1 MSPDPLVRTLLARA
15 VICLAAFLTLLSFP
29 DGARSQRSDKP
40 PAKPVQKTKKPA
52 EDRTHWRFLLD
63 SLIVE
68 TRLVDPEQERPV
80 VMADLADAYWLIDQQ
95 QARKLFTEAFEG
107 AVALKTDPPVAPVI
121 SRIAKRDRPLA
132 TELMKRLM
140 AAKSEEKDS
149 GEESSEIGREL
160 LKTDPKFAVEIA
172 KLNASLGPTFSG
184 LSFLFEVARTDP
196 EGAAQIYDAYMKSRR
211 VRNLELASILWLAGY
226 PLGYGE
232 GYGDDYGG
240 RNDPASFSG
249 FSGMR
254 IPGLRP
260 QPNLAAAYLQLTF
273 IAITNTLKRA
283 AESGNPDT
291 EVLNALAL
299 YSTSYLFPEVQR
311 YLPDA
316 EATWSGLYRQALAG
330 TSEVRR
336 AEIEKRLSFIRET
349 RGRTSDQSAEEYAR
363 DNAKE
368 KLAEIEKLP
377 DTCNRDRAYAQAAL
391 AYSFA
396 KDFTQAR
403 QLADRIDNLEQR
415 EAVIQFTYYDE
426 VAALTESGDLIRAL
440 ERVEK
445 VSAKEERA
453 VLLVRI
459 ATAALKKPDKPMVLD
474 ALNRARSLV
483 RDSDDAQL
491 QAGVLLSVGALYAR
505 FDASEATYATR
516 ESIKAINRMKDRVDE
531 TFSVMRRVSLSCVG
545 EISWHGSREQVDTF
559 NFYET
564 LGAIAK
570 TDAQAEGALA
580 LATEVQDK
588 ATRIR
593 AQLAIVK
600 AVIK

>member
-1 MSPDPLVRTLLARA
+1 MAFVSIPTFAESVRCQTKKSPDKA
-15 VICLAAFLTLLSFP
+15 
-29 DGARSQRSDKP
+29 ARS
-40 PAKPVQKTKKPA
+40 TKKPA
-52 EDRTHWRFLLD
+52 EDRTHWKFLLD

-80 VMADLADAYWLIDQQ
+80 VMADLADAYWLIDQP
-95 QARKLFTEAFEG
+95 QAKKLFTEAFDA

-140 AAKSEEKDS
+140 AARSEEKES
-149 GEESSEIGREL
+149 GEASSDIAREL
-160 LKTDPKFAVEIA
+160 LKTDPKFAVELA

-196 EGAAQIYDAYMKSRR
+196 AGAAEIYDAYFKGMMRSD
-211 VRNLELASILWLAGY
+211 NAELSSLLWLAGY

-232 GYGDDYGG
+232 AYGAYRGS
-240 RNDPASFSG
+240 NDPAAFSG

-254 IPGLRP
+254 IPGLKP
-260 QPNLAAAYLQLTF
+260 QPNLAAAYLQIAF
-273 IAITNTLKRA
+273 VAITNTLKRA
-283 AESGNPDT
+283 AESGNADT
-291 EVLNALAL
+291 DVLNALAL
-299 YSTSYLFPEVQR
+299 YAASYLFPEVQR
-311 YLPDA
+311 YLPNA
-316 EATWSGLYRQALAG
+316 EAAWSGLYRQALAG
-330 TSEVRR
+330 TSEPRR
-336 AEIEKRLSFIRET
+336 ADIEKRLSFIRET
-349 RGRTSDQSAEEYAR
+349 RGRTTDQSAEEYAR

-445 VSAKEERA
+445 VAAKEERA

-459 ATAALKKPDKPMVLD
+459 ATAALKKSDKQMVLD

-491 QAGVLLSVGALYAR
+491 QAGVLLSVGALFAR

-545 EISWHGSREQVDTF
+545 EIVWHGSREQVDTF

>member
-1 MSPDPLVRTLLARA
+1 MKLCFKIAFTAMALVSIFAFAQGVRCQTKKSPDKA
-15 VICLAAFLTLLSFP
+15 VQS
-29 DGARSQRSDKP
+29 
-40 PAKPVQKTKKPA
+40 TKKPV
-52 EDRTHWRFLLD
+52 EDRTHWKFLLD

-95 QARKLFTEAFEG
+95 QARKLFTEAFD
-107 AVALKTDPPVAPVI
+107 AATALKTDPPVAPVI
-121 SRIAKRDRPLA
+121 SKIAKRDRPLA

-140 AAKSEEKDS
+140 AARSEEKKS
-149 GEESSEIGREL
+149 GEQSSEIGREL
-160 LKTDPKFAVEIA
+160 LKTDPKFAVELA
-172 KLNASLGPTFSG
+172 RLNASLGPTFSG
-184 LSFLFEVARTDP
+184 VSFLFDVARTDP
-196 EGAAQIYDAYMKSRR
+196 DGATQIYDAYMKSRQ

-240 RNDPASFSG
+240 TNDPASFSG

-260 QPNLAAAYLQLTF
+260 QPDLAEAYLQIAF
-273 IAITNTLKRA
+273 VAITNTLKRA
-283 AESGNPDT
+283 AEAGNPHT
-291 EVLNALAL
+291 EALNALAL
-299 YSTSYLFPEVQR
+299 YATSYLFPEVQR
-311 YLPDA
+311 YLPGA
-316 EATWSGLYRQALAG
+316 EAAWSGLYRQAVAG
-330 TSEVRR
+330 TSEPRR
-336 AEIEKRLSFIRET
+336 ADIEKRLSFIHET
-349 RGRTSDQSAEEYAR
+349 RGRTTDQSAEEYAR

-377 DTCNRDRAYAQAAL
+377 DTCKRDRAYAQAAL

-403 QLADRIDNLEQR
+403 QIADRIDNLEQR
-415 EAVIQFTYYDE
+415 DAVIQFTYYDE

-440 ERVEK
+440 ERAEK
-445 VSAKEERA
+445 VAAKEERA

-459 ATAALKKPDKPMVLD
+459 ATAALKKSDKQMVLD

-516 ESIKAINRMKDRVDE
+516 ESIKAINRMKDRVDD
-531 TFSVMRRVSLSCVG
+531 TFSVIRRVSLSCVG

>member
-1 MSPDPLVRTLLARA
+1 MSLDLLVKTFLGRT

-29 DGARSQRSDKP
+29 DGARGQRTDKHAP
-40 PAKPVQKTKKPA
+40 KPAQKTKKPV
-52 EDRTHWRFLLD
+52 EDRTHWKFLLD

-68 TRLVDPEQERPV
+68 TRLVEPEQERPV

-95 QARKLFTEAFEG
+95 QAKKLFTDAFDA

-121 SRIAKRDRPLA
+121 ARIAKRDRPLA
-132 TELMKRLM
+132 TELMKRLL

-160 LKTDPKFAVEIA
+160 LKTDPKFAIELA

-184 LSFLFEVARTDP
+184 LSFMFEVARTDP
-196 EGAAQIYDAYMKSRR
+196 AGAAQIYDAYMKSRQ
-211 VRNLELASILWLAGY
+211 VRQLELSSILWLAGY

-232 GYGDDYGG
+232 AYGG
-240 RNDPASFSG
+240 GSNDPATFSG

-254 IPGLRP
+254 IPGLKP
-260 QPNLAAAYLQLTF
+260 QPNLAAAYLQLAF
-273 IAITNTLKRA
+273 GAITNTLKRA

-291 EVLNALAL
+291 EALNALAL

-311 YLPDA
+311 YLPEG
-316 EATWSGLYRQALAG
+316 EAAWSGLYRQALAG
-330 TSEVRR
+330 TSEPRR
-336 AEIEKRLSFIRET
+336 ADIEKRLSFIRET
-349 RGRTSDQSAEEYAR
+349 RGRTTEQSAEEYAV
-363 DNAKE
+363 DNVKE
-368 KLAEIEKLP
+368 KLAEIEKLS

-415 EAVIQFTYYDE
+415 DAVIQFTYYDE

-445 VSAKEERA
+445 VAAKEERA

-474 ALNRARSLV
+474 ALNRARTLV
-483 RDSDDAQL
+483 RDSDDAKL

-559 NFYET
+559 NLYET

>member
-1 MSPDPLVRTLLARA
+1 MSPDPLVKTFLTRG
-15 VICLAAFLTLLSFP
+15 VVCLAAFLTLLSFP
-29 DGARSQRSDKP
+29 DGVRAQRTDKP
-40 PAKPVQKTKKPA
+40 APKPAQKTKKPA
-52 EDRTHWRFLLD
+52 EDRTHWKFLLD

-80 VMADLADAYWLIDQQ
+80 VMADLADAYWLIDQP
-95 QARKLFTEAFEG
+95 QARKLFTEAFDA

-140 AAKSEEKDS
+140 AAKSEEKES
-149 GEESSEIGREL
+149 GEGSSDIGREL
-160 LKTDPKFAVEIA
+160 LKTDPKFAVELA

-196 EGAAQIYDAYMKSRR
+196 EGAAQIYDAYMKSRQ
-211 VRNLELASILWLAGY
+211 VRQLELGSILWLAGY

-232 GYGDDYGG
+232 AYGG
-240 RNDPASFSG
+240 SNDPAAFSG

-254 IPGLRP
+254 IPGLKP

-273 IAITNTLKRA
+273 VAITNTLKKA

-291 EVLNALAL
+291 EMLNALAL

-316 EATWSGLYRQALAG
+316 EAAWSGLYRQALAG
-330 TSEVRR
+330 TSEPRR
-336 AEIEKRLSFIRET
+336 ADIEKRLSFIRET

-363 DNAKE
+363 ENAKE

-391 AYSFA
+391 AYSYA
-396 KDFTQAR
+396 KDFSQAR

-415 EAVIQFTYYDE
+415 DAVIQFTYYDE

-474 ALNRARSLV
+474 ALNRARTLV

-516 ESIKAINRMKDRVDE
+516 ESIKAINRMRDRVDE
-531 TFSVMRRVSLSCVG
+531 TFSIMRRVSLSCVA
-545 EISWHGSREQVDTF
+545 EIVWHGSREQVDTF